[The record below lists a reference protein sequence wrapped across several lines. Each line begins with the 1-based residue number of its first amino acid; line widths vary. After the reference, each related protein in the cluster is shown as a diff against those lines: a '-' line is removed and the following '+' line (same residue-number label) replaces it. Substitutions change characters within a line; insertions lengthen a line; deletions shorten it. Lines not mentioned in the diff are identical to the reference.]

1 MAKTYNRLD
10 IEINKDILPIITA
23 VQDDIYSRYLD
34 VNLFENGAAIDLT
47 EHKVRIYIR
56 KKDGTEIFNIGQVT
70 DAESGR
76 VQFELTSQ
84 TLAVCGE
91 LKCQI
96 IIFNDRETQVLST
109 NIFKIFVTR
118 SLKSDN
124 AIESSNE
131 YGALVVLFQNIYEAL
146 QLMTDMVHKIG
157 NPGEISNNLNLSTM
171 FEVWEYLLNFVIERI
186 AKETN
191 PYVIENKVKELL
203 PKIQSFEN
211 NMNQKLINTAKESSN
226 YAIENKI
233 KELNNKVIEIEN
245 KILEVKDEVVEVG
258 NKSGTI
264 KNIQIKEGFYDS
276 VNDLLL
282 NISEVDTNKTIVI
295 IQSLGNN
302 LMAYLSHSTS
312 LRIIN
317 LNRDVNNIKY
327 YVQIIEFY

>member
-91 LKCQI
+91 LQCQI
-96 IIFNDRETQVLST
+96 IIFTDEEKQVLST

-245 KILEVKDEVVEVG
+245 KISEVKNEVVEVG

-264 KNIQIKEGFYDS
+264 KNIQIKEGFHNS
-276 VNDLLL
+276 ANDLLL

-295 IQSLGNN
+295 IQSIGNN

-317 LNRDVNNIKY
+317 LNRDLNNIKY

>member
-96 IIFNDRETQVLST
+96 IIFNNEETQVLST

-245 KILEVKDEVVEVG
+245 KILEVKDEV
-258 NKSGTI
+258 
-264 KNIQIKEGFYDS
+264 
-276 VNDLLL
+276 L
-282 NISEVDTNKTIVI
+282 
-295 IQSLGNN
+295 
-302 LMAYLSHSTS
+302 
-312 LRIIN
+312 
-317 LNRDVNNIKY
+317 
-327 YVQIIEFY
+327 

>member
-91 LKCQI
+91 LQCQI
-96 IIFNDRETQVLST
+96 IIFNDEETQVLST

-245 KILEVKDEVVEVG
+245 KVSEVKNEVVEVG

-264 KNIQIKEGFYDS
+264 KNIQIKEGFHDS
-276 VNDLLL
+276 ANDLLL

-295 IQSLGNN
+295 IQSIGNN

-317 LNRDVNNIKY
+317 LNRDLNNIKY

>member
-96 IIFNDRETQVLST
+96 IIFNDGETQVLST

-245 KILEVKDEVVEVG
+245 KISEVKNEVVEVG

-264 KNIQIKEGFYDS
+264 KNIQIKEGFHDS
-276 VNDLLL
+276 ANDLLL

-295 IQSLGNN
+295 IQSIGNN

-317 LNRDVNNIKY
+317 LNRDLNNIKY

>member
-1 MAKTYNRLD
+1 MID
-10 IEINKDILPIITA
+10 IA
-23 VQDDIYSRYLD
+23 Y
-34 VNLFENGAAIDLT
+34 
-47 EHKVRIYIR
+47 
-56 KKDGTEIFNIGQVT
+56 
-70 DAESGR
+70 
-76 VQFELTSQ
+76 
-84 TLAVCGE
+84 
-91 LKCQI
+91 
-96 IIFNDRETQVLST
+96 
-109 NIFKIFVTR
+109 
-118 SLKSDN
+118 
-124 AIESSNE
+124 
-131 YGALVVLFQNIYEAL
+131 
-146 QLMTDMVHKIG
+146 KIG
-157 NPGEISNNLNLSTM
+157 NLGEISNNLNLSTI
-171 FEVWEYLLNFVIERI
+171 FEIWEYLLNFVIERI

-245 KILEVKDEVVEVG
+245 KISEVKNEVVEVG

-317 LNRDVNNIKY
+317 LNRDLNNIKY

>member
-34 VNLFENGAAIDLT
+34 VNLFENGVAIDLT

-56 KKDGTEIFNIGQVT
+56 KKDGTEIFNIGQIT

-91 LKCQI
+91 LQCQI
-96 IIFNDRETQVLST
+96 IIFNDEETQVLST

-245 KILEVKDEVVEVG
+245 KILEVKDEVIEVG

>member
-56 KKDGTEIFNIGQVT
+56 KKDGTEIFNIGEVT

-264 KNIQIKEGFYDS
+264 KNIQIKEGFHNS
-276 VNDLLL
+276 TGDLLL
-282 NISEVDTNKTIVI
+282 NIGEVDTNKTIVI

-317 LNRDVNNIKY
+317 LNRDLNNIKY

>member
-34 VNLFENGAAIDLT
+34 VNLFENGVAIDLT

-56 KKDGTEIFNIGQVT
+56 KKDGTEIFNIGQIT

-91 LKCQI
+91 LQCQI
-96 IIFNDRETQVLST
+96 IIFNDEETQVLST